1 MYFKVVK
8 MVGFTIGRQRLISL
22 CTRHRDVPMLV
33 SAAAL
38 LLAVLVRFQTP
49 YLALGNVGPLL
60 RSGLPCTVSHLP
72 D

>member
-33 SAAAL
+33 SAAA
-38 LLAVLVRFQTP
+38 FQEP
-49 YLALGNVGPLL
+49 SLQAL
-60 RSGLPCTVSHLP
+60 SISHPNLELFP
-72 D
+72 